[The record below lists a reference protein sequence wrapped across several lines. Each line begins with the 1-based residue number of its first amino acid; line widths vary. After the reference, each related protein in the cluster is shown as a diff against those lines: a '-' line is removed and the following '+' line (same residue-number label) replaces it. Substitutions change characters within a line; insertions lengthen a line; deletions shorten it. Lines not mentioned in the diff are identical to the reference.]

1 MNVTSNKKSEDAEE
15 ARDVF
20 GNSAGIVEFYRYAYG
35 KSLKRNVDISCERA
49 IESGEA
55 LQRNL
60 ESVLKDLQEFTYNV
74 PIQEQ
79 RNDVLEK
86 LGGDPFDELRRYA
99 NVVAVLVKTLKCY
112 KIDITSF
119 DNL

>member
-1 MNVTSNKKSEDAEE
+1 MNVTSNKKSENTEE

-20 GNSAGIVEFYRYAYG
+20 GNSAGIVDFYRYAYT
-35 KSLKRNVDISCERA
+35 KSLKRNVDTSCERA

-55 LQRNL
+55 LQKNL

-74 PIQEQ
+74 SIQE

>member
-1 MNVTSNKKSEDAEE
+1 MNLKSNNKLENTEE
-15 ARDVF
+15 FKDIF
-20 GNSAGIVEFYRYAYG
+20 GNSAGIVEFYRYAYA
-35 KSLKRNVDISCERA
+35 KSLKRNVNTSCERA

-60 ESVLKDLQEFTYNV
+60 ESVLKDLQEFIYSASD
-74 PIQEQ
+74 PQKEDI
-79 RNDVLEK
+79 LEK
-86 LGGDPFDELRRYA
+86 LGGDPAADLREYA
-99 NVVAVLVKTLKCY
+99 STVATLVKTLKCY